1 MEGTEEN
8 AILVSFSES
17 FCLFVF
23 YFHPSPLPSFPSRVC
38 FLLQCLELI
47 LTLMVPDLCKQSLP
61 G

>member
-1 MEGTEEN
+1 MEGAEEN

-17 FCLFVF
+17 F

-38 FLLQCLELI
+38 FLFQCLELI